1 MASRNDPT
9 GTGMHP
15 CSRWSESDITFAT
28 KEEAGLCGHHYNSTS
43 KKIEYDY
50 DYNLLLNALQH
61 LNLLI
66 FRTFLIMKL

>member
-1 MASRNDPT
+1 
-9 GTGMHP
+9 MHP

-50 DYNLLLNALQH
+50 DYSLLLNAPSAFES
-61 LNLLI
+61 I
-66 FRTFLIMKL
+66 EFSGTFSYYEAVGRSSPQS